1 MSFNLFHRMWEEMC
15 THGSVFSVQTGQLT
29 FRKGVAQLEQME
41 DPFHAVSARANNSLV
56 RTTFHYGAIH
66 TEIVVI
72 SDFVLYYAIHSA
84 KMAPVLFQW
93 DCARRLTRGDR
104 LWNIL
109 QELDGWQL
117 SFLAPPAVEKI
128 VAAERDAAG
137 DFMTDLT
144 WMQVRAADTRVY
156 IVTQEG

>member
-1 MSFNLFHRMWEEMC
+1 MRLHAAHQMLEQMLAG
-15 THGSVFSVQTGQLT
+15 TPAFSVQTGQLT

-41 DPFHAVSARANNSLV
+41 DPFHAATRANNSLV
-56 RTTFHYGAIH
+56 RTVIHDGVIH